1 MVDLQK
7 VLACIEVHG
16 ASDKSLDHR
25 YVAAVAACTSFS
37 SKITVA
43 MSANSEWRRAFG
55 EDIMGFVNE
64 RPKSILATIAMAQD
78 SIVLA
83 AASASALLTVY
94 CLQEPYSLQSGY
106 MVKYLLFNY
115 CSYQKRHAHNI
126 SFL

>member
-55 EDIMGFVNE
+55 EDIMGF
-64 RPKSILATIAMAQD
+64 ATIAMAQD

-115 CSYQKRHAHNI
+115 CSYQKRHVHNI